1 MLFPITAPTMKPS
14 VISVVSC
21 VLWVG
26 LFACL
31 APVSE
36 IHAFQQQQ
44 VEDELPWGLGTTYVF
59 RYQEQGAIIGS
70 EEFTIQLR
78 GKVEDGFDVNSTV
91 KLADDEAKYEFKTRL
106 LTTQHGHPVNYS
118 RKAKIDEKL
127 LNIQN
132 DFQDERVT
140 VHASGMVRLDQEI
153 KIPKSVFCFDSNL
166 MASWALLTSFWELE
180 PSSKFEIQTFHNTA
194 LKINPV
200 KVEVSKEKR
209 FKWNGQVIE
218 GVVCHLDPLNNNL
231 YFDKTGRLL
240 RVQQGKL
247 IMELIETASP

>member
-1 MLFPITAPTMKPS
+1 MNLTMKPS
-14 VISVVSC
+14 VIPVVSC

-106 LTTQHGHPVNYS
+106 LTTQHGHPVNYT
-118 RKAKIDEKL
+118 RKAKID
-127 LNIQN
+127 
-132 DFQDERVT
+132 
-140 VHASGMVRLDQEI
+140 
-153 KIPKSVFCFDSNL
+153 
-166 MASWALLTSFWELE
+166 
-180 PSSKFEIQTFHNTA
+180 PS
-194 LKINPV
+194 
-200 KVEVSKEKR
+200 
-209 FKWNGQVIE
+209 
-218 GVVCHLDPLNNNL
+218 
-231 YFDKTGRLL
+231 
-240 RVQQGKL
+240 
-247 IMELIETASP
+247 